1 MHTLG
6 KEVRSKIP
14 VDVFWEKEECKREN
28 WREETDVG
36 MILQGPT
43 TVIADKQLTRQGSER
58 RKI

>member
-14 VDVFWEKEECKREN
+14 VDVLWEKEECKREN

-43 TVIADKQLTRQGSER
+43 TVIDKQLTRQGSER
-58 RKI
+58 QKI